1 MPARIPSWAW
11 VSGLTAGAVAVVAVL
26 AVQAAQG
33 PRPTAPAGHSRPAP
47 SPSASAS
54 ALPSPSASPEP
65 PAPPAV
71 PADSGTGRRIV
82 YALAQKRVWLVD
94 ESDKPI
100 RTFPVWPGTVSPD
113 PDSYAISQRVPATTG
128 SDGVEI
134 ENILYF
140 AGKSGV
146 FIAFSNAVDGS
157 SPPPAASGAKTGGI
171 RMSKEDGAALWTF
184 GEKGTRVVVVP

>member
-11 VSGLTAGAVAVVAVL
+11 VGGLTAGAVAAVVVL
-26 AVQAAQG
+26 AVQADRG
-33 PRPTAPAGHSRPAP
+33 PHPTAPVAHPRSAP
-47 SPSASAS
+47 SVSARPSAT
-54 ALPSPSASPEP
+54 PKP

-94 ESDKPI
+94 ESDKPT

-128 SDGVEI
+128 SDGVQI
-134 ENILYF
+134 EHIMYF

-157 SPPPAASGAKTGGI
+157 SPPPAASDTRTGGI
-171 RMSKEDGAALWTF
+171 RMGKDDGTALWTF
-184 GEKGTRVVVVP
+184 GAKGTRVVVVE